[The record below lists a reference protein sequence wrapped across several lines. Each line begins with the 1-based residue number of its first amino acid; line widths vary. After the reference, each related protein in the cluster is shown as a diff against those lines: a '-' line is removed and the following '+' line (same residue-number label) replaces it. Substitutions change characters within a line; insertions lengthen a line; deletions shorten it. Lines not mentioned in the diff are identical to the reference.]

1 MSKGMKPDIEGLMEQ
16 INKYV
21 ESVCEARQKAGE
33 VYEDAKM
40 YQLTDIQIEAFKATE
55 FLYKKIEGIE
65 ASLIE
70 KEAVKQKII
79 DEMMDDYGFAMNDAE
94 DADEH
99 KELALDYVKEIE
111 QMIEELED
119 DETDDEANDEAA
131 DDAADE
137 CEEAE
142 KELEEINIKT
152 VADRKKIYILRTS
165 VVNHNKEAVDNRNK
179 IFKYSKP
186 NAEKKLKEAKS
197 QAGKLSALEKIY
209 SEVVG
214 LEKILLIN

>member
-142 KELEEINIKT
+142 DELEGIKNEAK
-152 VADRKKIYILRTS
+152 ADHKKVDTIKQS
-165 VVNHNKEAVDNRNK
+165 VDGAHKTAVDFSNK
-179 IFKYSKP
+179 IF
-186 NAEKKLKEAKS
+186 ND
-197 QAGKLSALEKIY
+197 
-209 SEVVG
+209 
-214 LEKILLIN
+214 